1 MQQKIKLAFVQVS
14 LKLNKNVAGP
24 ERTAGDDLF

>member
-14 LKLNKNVAGP
+14 LKLKNVAGP